1 VIIIND
7 DKIEL
12 WQLINYYRCKHARTG
27 VLTIHCTSLFVDM
40 GYDEAIVKNMIM
52 CGNCTGWHSAD
63 VAIGYSPVE
72 ARAIIKNSSKYGYV
86 SSQ

>member
-1 VIIIND
+1 MNTH
-7 DKIEL
+7 DKTEL
-12 WQLINYYRCKHARTG
+12 WNLINYYRRKHERTG
-27 VLTIHCTSLFVDM
+27 VLTTHCVPIFVDM

-63 VAIGYSPVE
+63 VAIGYSPTE
-72 ARAIIKNSSKYGYV
+72 AREMIRKSSKFGYV